1 MIALIGSG
9 NVAHWVAERLR
20 HSQEFR
26 IAQIYSRQMEHAQE
40 LAAAVGAEA
49 IDDLSK
55 LTPSC
60 DIYLFSIKD
69 DAYRD
74 VLRQIPFRMPVAL
87 HTAGTVSQEVFAA
100 FAREYGV
107 LYPLQTFSKHTDL
120 SNLEVPLCVENNHIN
135 ENSDMT
141 MRLAKTLSDTCHIVC
156 EEQRA
161 VLHLAAVFANNFSNA
176 MASIADDILKSDGM
190 DINILLPLM
199 RQTIE
204 KLHTL
209 SPAEAQTGPAA
220 RGDRTVMDKH
230 LKMLPDEKT
239 RAIYTII
246 SDYIMNNTGGK
257 QNLSDKQTET
267 AESN

>member
-26 IAQIYSRQMEHAQE
+26 IAQVYSRQLEHAQE

-49 IDDLSK
+49 IDDLSR
-55 LTPSC
+55 LNPCC
-60 DIYLFSIKD
+60 DIYLFSVKD

-74 VLRQIPFRMPVAL
+74 VLCQIPFRMPVAL
-87 HTAGTVSQEVFAA
+87 HTAGTVSQEVFET

-107 LYPLQTFSKHTDL
+107 LYPLQTFSKHTNL
-120 SNLEVPLCVENNHIN
+120 SELEVPLCVENNHIN
-135 ENSDMT
+135 ESRALT
-141 MRLAKTLSDTCHIVC
+141 MRLAQTLSDTCHIVC

-161 VLHLAAVFANNFSNA
+161 VLHLAAVFANNFGNA
-176 MASIADDILKSDGM
+176 MASIADDILKANGM
-190 DINILLPLM
+190 DIKMLLPLM
-199 RQTIE
+199 RQTLN

-220 RGDRTVMDKH
+220 RSDRTVMEKH

-239 RAIYTII
+239 RTIYTVI
-246 SDYIMNNTGGK
+246 SDYIMDNISK
-257 QNLSDKQTET
+257 KENLPDKQTET
-267 AESN
+267 AKSN